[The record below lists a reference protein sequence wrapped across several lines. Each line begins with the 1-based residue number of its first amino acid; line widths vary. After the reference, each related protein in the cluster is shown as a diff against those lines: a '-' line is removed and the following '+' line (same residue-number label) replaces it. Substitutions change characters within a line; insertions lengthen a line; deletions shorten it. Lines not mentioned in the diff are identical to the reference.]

1 MDKQDRKGYCFIV
14 LYFCVKLTRSQLSWL
29 DIVNLTQSRFI
40 WEERTSSEKMLPFD
54 QPIGIFL
61 IMINVGG
68 AYTTVDL
75 TTPQQV
81 CLGCVRKQDK

>member
-1 MDKQDRKGYCFIV
+1 M
-14 LYFCVKLTRSQLSWL
+14 
-29 DIVNLTQSRFI
+29 FI
-40 WEERTSSEKMLPFD
+40 WEERTSIEKMLPFD

-75 TTPQQV
+75 TPQQV
-81 CLGCVRKQDK
+81 CLSCIRKQDE